1 VGIFFFGGGKGG
13 ALSPAASVV
22 AHSLWLLAGRGSR
35 SLATAATFAR
45 VWSGVGGA
53 GRGGAV
59 HGCLTARRRPPPPPA
74 GVPVEDRIRR
84 APTLI
89 IVNEQGEEIGSG
101 KGNSHSLWVLSRRL
115 VRMLLKQQGPIA
127 LTAAAAVLVGPGG
140 VADPSKHR
148 SQTQVRAA
156 ALAWGRV
163 AGPGRVCA
171 PLAVKPPPPSWLPP
185 CPMEPRLALEHPP
198 DAHCCPKRSPSST
211 WVRTPEETHTS
222 ALP

>member
-1 VGIFFFGGGKGG
+1 MRRVGKLMYEWVGFSH
-13 ALSPAASVV
+13 LPT
-22 AHSLWLLAGRGSR
+22 LLEQ
-35 SLATAATFAR
+35 LAEDEAN
-45 VWSGVGGA
+45 
-53 GRGGAV
+53 
-59 HGCLTARRRPPPPPA
+59 

-148 SQTQVRAA
+148 SQTQITVERRLYDIGSILCSVGLLERIYMKKRWGRCSTCCVLLLLLNLLCAA
-156 ALAWGRV
+156 A
-163 AGPGRVCA
+163 
-171 PLAVKPPPPSWLPP
+171 PPPSCCLLPLLHAAV
-185 CPMEPRLALEHPP
+185 CAAGSLHTL
-198 DAHCCPKRSPSST
+198 RSGG
-211 WVRTPEETHTS
+211 
-222 ALP
+222 